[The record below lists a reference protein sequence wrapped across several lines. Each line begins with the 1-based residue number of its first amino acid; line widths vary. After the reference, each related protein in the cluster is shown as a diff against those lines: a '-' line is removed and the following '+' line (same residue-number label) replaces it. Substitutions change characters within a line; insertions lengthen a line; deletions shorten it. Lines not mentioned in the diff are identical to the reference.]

1 MSRKDRQKALQKQL
15 ENLQGGKYGESY
27 QDKYHEIIKKSEKDI
42 INIDINLLSPAPND
56 WNFFP
61 EISDDKMLE
70 MMFSIQENGL
80 FNPIIV
86 WERHG
91 RYMIL
96 SGHNRVRAYKRI
108 INEYEGAEGFDKKKY
123 ETIPAIVYR
132 ENEIDEIK
140 AREIIIDTNYIQR
153 DEDKRIMPQIVKN
166 RLEIVKN
173 RKDVKGRTMD
183 IVAKELGISATKVY
197 EDQLIAN
204 RIIPELNELYFN
216 GELKKKSLLRFAWFD
231 KETQNWIKDNFM
243 ESIDDEKVMRLKKN
257 MPRDE
262 IKKCLTFEDNI
273 NRVYVTM
280 RMAEEITDEFKEMA
294 NEWIEDKE
302 NELKEKS
309 K

>member
-42 INIDINLLSPAPND
+42 INIDVNLLSPAPDD

-96 SGHNRVRAYKRI
+96 SGHNRVKAYKRI
-108 INEYEGAEGFDKKKY
+108 MNEYEGTEGFDKRKY

-132 ENEIDEIK
+132 EDEIDEMK
-140 AREIIIDTNYIQR
+140 AKEIIIDTNYIQR
-153 DEDKRIMPQIVKN
+153 EEDKRIMPQIVKN

-173 RKDVKGRTMD
+173 RKDVKGRTID

-204 RIIPELNELYFN
+204 RILPEFNEMYFN

-231 KETQNWIKDNFM
+231 IKTQEWMKDNFM
-243 ESIDDEKVMRLKKN
+243 DYINDERAMKLKKG
-257 MPRDE
+257 MTKKE
-262 IKKCLTFEDNI
+262 IEKCLTFEDNI
-273 NRVYVTM
+273 KRVYVTM
-280 RMAEEITDEFKEMA
+280 RVPEELSNDFREMA
-294 NEWIEDKE
+294 NKWI
-302 NELKEKS
+302 KEKE
-309 K
+309 KELG